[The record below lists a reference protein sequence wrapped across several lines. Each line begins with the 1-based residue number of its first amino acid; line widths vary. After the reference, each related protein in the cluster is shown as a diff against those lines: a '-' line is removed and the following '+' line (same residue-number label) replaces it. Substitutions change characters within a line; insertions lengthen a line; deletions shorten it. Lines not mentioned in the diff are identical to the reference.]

1 MTDIILEIKK
11 FISESWTNIFM
22 EVCNAVVYI
31 DHCAIECLHWYTAG
45 KSYLTLKDAGA
56 VAVYEIG
63 MYHFRVSIYFMY
75 ILFTYFI
82 YMYKF
87 KNKKKHY

>member
-22 EVCNAVVYI
+22 EVCNAIVYI

-63 MYHFRVSIYFMY
+63 MYHFRVSIYIYIY
-75 ILFTYFI
+75 ILFI
-82 YMYKF
+82 SNYKF
-87 KNKKKHY
+87 KNIYKYI

>member
-1 MTDIILEIKK
+1 MKFGKKMTDIILEIKK

-56 VAVYEIG
+56 AAVYEIG
-63 MYHFRVSIYFMY
+63 MYHFRVSIY
-75 ILFTYFI
+75 ILFTSI
-82 YMYKF
+82 
-87 KNKKKHY
+87 